1 MVFLLSRSSLVVPW
15 TVADFLHVWKGL
27 EWIRMCW
34 GKQNRVPHALWCTIY
49 RERNRLSLRTSRG
62 RCFILI
68 LIFVSAVFL
77 AEWGLSG
84 SVVYSL
90 DILAGLVWGLIFREY
105 FLGCI
110 GGGDFHGL
118 LLQVVCVVSAY
129 FLYIA
134 HVLEWWLFR
143 HHFIYTLKQKK

>member
-84 SVVYSL
+84 SVVDSL

-110 GGGDFHGL
+110 GGVSMVFTLAGCLRCIRL
-118 LLQVVCVVSAY
+118 LFVYCTCTWMATLSAS
-129 FLYIA
+129 FYI
-134 HVLEWWLFR
+134 
-143 HHFIYTLKQKK
+143 YS